1 MDDITVMHFPR
12 KSPEKWYQERKHVMY
27 TFNRDDYNARTEWFR
42 QARFGMFLHWGLYS
56 IPARGEWVRSTEQM
70 PEERYLPFFREFN
83 PVDFDPKAWARMA
96 KDAGMRY
103 AVLTAKHHD
112 GFCLFDS
119 ALTDFKSTN
128 TPCKRDLVREFLD
141 AFREAGLKVGLYYSL
156 LDWHHP
162 DYPHFGDQ
170 HHPMRAH
177 PECSNEGR
185 DFDRYLTYM
194 HGQVRELCENYGKL
208 DLMWFDFSYG
218 DLRGE
223 AWKASQLVD
232 MVRSLQPGILIDNR
246 LEASGEGFGSLA
258 TVSPTPYH
266 GDFVTPETM
275 IPPYP
280 LMDAR
285 GEPLVWESCITM
297 NNHWGYCATD
307 RNYKPAA
314 LLIKKLVECV
324 SKGGNMLLNVGPDA
338 RGNFPEQSVK
348 ILEGIGKWMG
358 RNQESICGCGPAR
371 LPKPE
376 YGRVT
381 RKGNTL
387 YFHMF
392 ENTLGPVPL
401 MGLKPNEVQS
411 IRLLADGHEIPV
423 SSNWCHSD
431 YPNVVFA
438 DLGPSPILPDETDT
452 VLAVTL
458 KEI

>member
-1 MDDITVMHFPR
+1 
-12 KSPEKWYQERKHVMY
+12 MY
-27 TFNRDDYNARTEWFR
+27 TFNRDEYNARTEWFR

-56 IPARGEWVRSTEQM
+56 IPARGEWVRSSEQM
-70 PEERYLPFFREFN
+70 PEESYLPFFREFN
-83 PVDFDPKAWARMA
+83 PVDYDPKAWARMA

-141 AFREAGLKVGLYYSL
+141 AFREVGLKVGLYYSL

-162 DYPHFGDQ
+162 DYPHFADQ
-170 HHPMRAH
+170 HHPMRNH
-177 PECSNEGR
+177 PACGNEGR

-194 HGQVRELCENYGKL
+194 HGQVRELCENYGKI
-208 DLMWFDFSYG
+208 DIMWFDFSYG

-223 AWKASQLVD
+223 AWKASRLVD

-258 TVSPTPYH
+258 TDSPTPYH

-280 LMDAR
+280 PMDVR

-307 RNYKPAA
+307 RDYKPAA

-338 RGNFPEQSVK
+338 RGNFPEESVR
-348 ILEGIGKWMG
+348 ILKQIGKWMG
-358 RNQESICGCGPAR
+358 RNQESIRGCGPAE

-376 YGRVT
+376 YGQVT

-401 MGLKPNEVQS
+401 MGLKPNAVQS

-431 YPNVVFA
+431 YPDVVFA